1 MDGLPDVECI
11 RPLWYTRV
19 VGEFVVII
27 GLIITGLIEAD
38 GLLTAVGVVGGTD
51 EIVARRFV
59 GVVADWFGAF
69 GGGSAAVDC
78 SK

>member
-1 MDGLPDVECI
+1 
-11 RPLWYTRV
+11 
-19 VGEFVVII
+19 VII

-59 GVVADWFGAF
+59 GVVAD
-69 GGGSAAVDC
+69 
-78 SK
+78 